1 MKAPSLD
8 DLAAR
13 VAKLELAV
21 GALLVENSRLGLA
34 LVRLVE
40 EHECTAHLDDE
51 TGETI
56 TCAICEMANVLT
68 APAPAPAPVL

>member
-8 DLAAR
+8 DLSAR
-13 VAKLELAV
+13 VAKLELAL
-21 GALLVENSRLGLA
+21 GALLVENSRLGTA

-56 TCAICEMANVLT
+56 TCAICEMATVL
-68 APAPAPAPVL
+68 AQRPPF